1 MFPWLFRVRLL
12 ARRGSAAVQ
21 GGKTCWKPRRRTKLR
36 VFAAGGAS
44 LVPRLRGPGCDLDAA
59 GVCESSTR
67 REDPRLRG
75 VRATRA
81 QRRNAPRGRSADALG
96 TPDKQRVRVSVAGAR
111 EMLEAGCWEDRGPRR
126 NTRSHGALGCRVHF
140 YGRGTKGWPCPSG
153 QGTATVLRGDN
164 VGV

>member
-81 QRRNAPRGRSADALG
+81 QRRNASRGRSADALG

-111 EMLEAGCWEDRGPRR
+111 GCSKRGVGR
-126 NTRSHGALGCRVHF
+126 TGALG
-140 YGRGTKGWPCPSG
+140 GTLARTGPSG
-153 QGTATVLRGDN
+153 AEFTSTEGELRAGP
-164 VGV
+164 VPPARARRRS